1 MIKFE
6 VDRICKPS
14 LTIPQSLMVSTIV
27 TKSQLFLMADWHLHL
42 KTEKSYSDIYFHLR
56 KWFMV
61 IHVNCNILSFV
72 SISWLKFQGTHAKN

>member
-27 TKSQLFLMADWHLHL
+27 TKSQLFLIADLHLHL
-42 KTEKSYSDIYFHLR
+42 RTEKSYSDIYFHLR
-56 KWFMV
+56 K
-61 IHVNCNILSFV
+61 
-72 SISWLKFQGTHAKN
+72 